1 MLITENMMV
10 AANFGMQHRDWCVIL
25 YKIYHFHQPFLKVEF
40 SNKVSCGPPFA
51 KIPSMIKKSAAALRA
66 QLSFWN

>member
-25 YKIYHFHQPFLKVEF
+25 YKIYHFHQPVVNALY
-40 SNKVSCGPPFA
+40 G
-51 KIPSMIKKSAAALRA
+51 KSLRA
-66 QLSFWN
+66 NFDFDVTEPHLK